1 MSNSSEILSRSPFSR
16 IPGAV
21 GSPPEHYGNPLREQ
35 KLLAQ
40 GSAIVDLSDRA
51 VITITGPDR
60 LTWLD
65 SLTSQALV
73 SLQPGDSAE
82 TLQLDPTG
90 HLEFAL
96 RIIDDGET
104 AWILVDADQASPLET
119 WLNRM
124 RFMLRVE
131 IADRSADF
139 ATIGTLGE
147 PELPLAVS
155 NGVPLIWRDP
165 WTALVA
171 GGFQYATATDHPA
184 AEWTYSE
191 RLVARGD
198 LAGVADVVAGTGSGT
213 GTGTGAGTGVGA
225 GTIAGGG
232 TSVAAGTPGVAGTLA
247 LEALRVAAWRPR
259 FATEVDAKSLP
270 HELDWLRSAV
280 HLSKGCYRG
289 QETVAKVHNLG
300 HPPRRLVLLH
310 LDGSEG
316 VLPVAGDEV
325 RLGEKVVGQ
334 ITTAVRHYEL
344 GPIAL
349 AVVKRSADPAAE
361 LTVMTGTADA
371 GAADSAEDSE
381 AADGATD
388 VAPGISI
395 AATQEVIVP
404 TDAGAAVDV
413 PRLPRLGAVTR

>member
-1 MSNSSEILSRSPFSR
+1 VSNEPVSNDPVSNDPVSNDPVVNEETDSPVRGAAETEASPFSALT
-16 IPGAV
+16 GAV
-21 GSPPEHYGNPLREQ
+21 GNPPEHYGNPLREQ
-35 KLLAQ
+35 RILAQ
-40 GSAIVDLSDRA
+40 GAAIVDLSDRA
-51 VITITGPDR
+51 VISVAGPDR
-60 LTWLD
+60 LSWLD
-65 SLTSQALV
+65 SLTSQSLV

-82 TLQLDPTG
+82 TLQLDPNG

-96 RIIDDGET
+96 RIVDDGET
-104 AWILVDADQASPLET
+104 AWILVDADQATPLET

-124 RFMLRVE
+124 KFMLRVE
-131 IADRSADF
+131 ITDRSADF

-147 PELPLAVS
+147 PELPLATG

-165 WTALVA
+165 WSAVVA
-171 GGFQYATATDHPA
+171 GGFQYANAVQHPG

-191 RLVARGD
+191 RLVERRD
-198 LAGVADVVAGTGSGT
+198 LGAVAG
-213 GTGTGAGTGVGA
+213 AAAVGA
-225 GTIAGGG
+225 RVDDGG
-232 TSVAAGTPGVAGTLA
+232 SAVEVAGTLA

-259 FATEVDAKSLP
+259 FATEVDATSLP

-316 VLPVAGDEV
+316 VLPGPGDDV
-325 RLGEKVVGQ
+325 WLGEKVVGR
-334 ITTAVRHYEL
+334 ITTASRHYEL

-349 AVVKRSADPAAE
+349 AVVKRATDPAAE
-361 LTVMTGTADA
+361 LTVVTHDA
-371 GAADSAEDSE
+371 IRVAAA
-381 AADGATD
+381 
-388 VAPGISI
+388 
-395 AATQEVIVP
+395 QEVVVP
-404 TDAGAAVDV
+404 TDAGAAVTV